1 MSTNKTPTIEQIAAI
16 APIQAAKATH
26 YITSL
31 PRCWQVKPMSE
42 AEARK
47 ADLAWTDK
55 SKHAI
60 GAAPDRKVV
69 WAWPN
74 FSPADHDLFVTAGKI
89 YDPGDAYNSA
99 DPRSFAARI
108 VMDWFEKNR
117 VQIVKDVQAFRSK
130 DLTLDQA
137 EVNVERLRRQFE
149 EAQAMMLALKGDVE
163 SEESDDDGGAKVPA

>member
-1 MSTNKTPTIEQIAAI
+1 MSSNNQSPRTPVTAELSAI
-16 APIQAAKATH
+16 KPIQEAKASH

-42 AEARK
+42 PEARK

-55 SKHAI
+55 SKHAV
-60 GAAPDRKVV
+60 GASPDRKIV

-108 VMDWFEKNR
+108 VMGWFEQNR
-117 VQIVKDVQAFRSK
+117 AQIVKDVQAYRSK

-137 EVNVERLRRQFE
+137 QLNVERLKRQFE
-149 EAQAMMLALKGDVE
+149 EAQALMMGLKNQAE
-163 SEESDDDGGAKVPA
+163 TEEA